1 MVGKKY
7 LYKILIK
14 NSKYRITKMDK
25 ESILNNFYSNLDI
38 LARIQDGHKLYLDK
52 DQSLKLD
59 EPFMF
64 QGIWRYCYGFSR
76 KDTIHLLT
84 KLFNDIEIYM
94 NAIYLR
100 NIDSKN
106 SSYPRI
112 PKYNAEQSI
121 FITIIEKIN
130 KAIIGITNLKLTYK
144 NDEQTC
150 EEFQRIID
158 KAKSLVDNF
167 MIMI

>member
-1 MVGKKY
+1 MWKKY
-7 LYKILIK
+7 FYKILIK
-14 NSKYRITKMDK
+14 NSKYRLIKMDK
-25 ESILNNFYSNLDI
+25 ESILNTFYSNLDV
-38 LARIQDGHKLYLDK
+38 LARIQEGHKLYLDK
-52 DQSLKLD
+52 EQAIQLD

-64 QGIWRYCYGFSR
+64 QGIWRYCYGTSR
-76 KDTIHLLT
+76 KDAIHLLT

-94 NAIYLR
+94 NSIYLR
-100 NIDSKN
+100 NIDIKN

-112 PKYNAEQSI
+112 SKSNSQQNI

-130 KAIIGITNLKLTYK
+130 KAIMGIANLKLTYK

-150 EEFQRIID
+150 IELQRIID